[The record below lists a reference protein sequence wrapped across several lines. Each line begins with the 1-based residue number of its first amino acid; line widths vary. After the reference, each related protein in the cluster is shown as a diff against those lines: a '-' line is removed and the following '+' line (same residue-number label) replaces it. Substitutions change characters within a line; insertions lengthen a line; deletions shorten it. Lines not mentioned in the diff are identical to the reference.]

1 MKSKISILAALAVSF
16 VVLFTGCTKD
26 KCSTTYTYQVYEPVY
41 MDYATLRGSVA
52 SESPRNLDNPGKI
65 YIYGNYL
72 FVNEVNEGVH
82 VIDNSNPASPVNK
95 AFINIPGNVDIAVKG
110 SVMYADNYVDLVAI
124 DISNPEA
131 ASELKRL
138 ENIFPQRI
146 WDIGYYYGDPEKGI
160 IVSWELTDKT
170 ETVEVACGEE
180 AQTYYY
186 YGYYGGFEG
195 DMVGVPAIFSAN
207 SDGAQSISTTTTTAS
222 GQGGSMARFTI
233 ASRYL
238 YCIDNSDMNLV
249 DIGEPTNP
257 VIWNKLNIGF
267 NIETIFPYGDKLFIG
282 STSGMYIYDNSNPS
296 SPVQMSVYSH
306 VRSCDPVVVS
316 GNYAYVT
323 LRSGTP
329 CQGFTNALEVIDITN
344 LYQPVLVKSYSMYN
358 PHGLGIDN
366 NILFICDGDAGL
378 KVYDAADI
386 NTIDQHLLK
395 HYGTVQAYDVIPVSN
410 TNVLIMIGS
419 DGLYQYNYNN
429 PDDIQLLS
437 EIPVI

>member
-1 MKSKISILAALAVSF
+1 MKSRLSILTLAAVSF

-52 SESPRNLDNPGKI
+52 SEAPRPLDNPGKI

-82 VIDNSNPASPVNK
+82 VIDNSNPAAPVNK

-110 SVMYADNYVDLVAI
+110 SVLYADSYVDLLAI

-131 ASELKRL
+131 AAELKRL

-170 ETVEVACGEE
+170 ETVEVQCGEE

-186 YGYYGGFEG
+186 WGYYGGFEG
-195 DMVGVPAIFSAN
+195 DLA
-207 SDGAQSISTTTTTAS
+207 GAPVVLGSSGSSSVNTNTAP

-238 YCIDNSDMNLV
+238 YCIDNTDMNLI
-249 DIGEPTNP
+249 DIGEAANP

-282 STSGMYIYDNSNPS
+282 SRNGM
-296 SPVQMSVYSH
+296 
-306 VRSCDPVVVS
+306 
-316 GNYAYVT
+316 
-323 LRSGTP
+323 
-329 CQGFTNALEVIDITN
+329 
-344 LYQPVLVKSYSMYN
+344 
-358 PHGLGIDN
+358 
-366 NILFICDGDAGL
+366 
-378 KVYDAADI
+378 
-386 NTIDQHLLK
+386 
-395 HYGTVQAYDVIPVSN
+395 
-410 TNVLIMIGS
+410 
-419 DGLYQYNYNN
+419 
-429 PDDIQLLS
+429 
-437 EIPVI
+437 